1 MKIKMIKYLI
11 CFFILNASL
20 PSVVIWSQGE
30 PVNKHYEKEKA
41 KREKKA
47 KKAEKE
53 LLEDHEK
60 IQTKNTRKMM
70 KANKKKSKRLKSGKN
85 PEPFYKKWFVKKN

>member
-1 MKIKMIKYLI
+1 MIKYL
-11 CFFILNASL
+11 FFFLIYF
-20 PSVVIWSQGE
+20 SVTTSTNVWSQEEE

-41 KREKKA
+41 KREKNA

-53 LLEDHEK
+53 LLEEHEK

-85 PEPFYKKWFVKKN
+85 PEPFYKKWFIKKS

>member
-1 MKIKMIKYLI
+1 MIKYL
-11 CFFILNASL
+11 FFFFLFF
-20 PSVVIWSQGE
+20 SVSTCTQYWSQEE

-41 KREKKA
+41 KREKNA

-53 LLEDHEK
+53 LLEEHEK

-70 KANKKKSKRLKSGKN
+70 KANKKKSKRLKSGKH
-85 PEPFYKKWFVKKN
+85 PEPFYKKWFIKKN